1 MCLPIILV
9 RDHIKFLCTVER
21 TKQADMN
28 SDTIQ
33 DRIAKVVLDEEKKH
47 KDDPNFQDAIA
58 NYMKMKELGLII
70 PQKYNIP
77 PLDTV
82 GKRRHIANAQK

>member
-1 MCLPIILV
+1 
-9 RDHIKFLCTVER
+9 
-21 TKQADMN
+21 MN